1 MVAERVLKT
10 PLLGVLGCCLV
21 SIAVCHALC
30 SILTLFAQDP
40 TVGCAGV
47 LFGEYRR
54 VSRSV
59 LDAYYR

>member
-30 SILTLFAQDP
+30 SILTPFAQNH
-40 TVGCAGV
+40 TVGWDGV

-54 VSRSV
+54 LSRPV
-59 LDAYYR
+59 LDGY